1 MWHFPA
7 YKNVLVITTGN
18 RIRIKKTG
26 GAFVIPF
33 IQKAY
38 EIDLHP
44 FYITHN
50 EVYQTDDGYIR
61 IHWTACM
68 RPDEAK
74 LQYILKNGYNDTV
87 EEAREIVKRWVR
99 EVTSWYKR
107 DDIVME
113 MRAFAEQVEKHVC
126 KEFSDKG
133 LEFCVLNL
141 HDFSFQESAS

>member
-7 YKNVLVITTGN
+7 YKNALVITTGN

-44 FYITHN
+44 FYVHDDQ
-50 EVYQTDDGYIR
+50 VYAADDGYIR
-61 IHWTACM
+61 INWTACI
-68 RPDEAK
+68 RLDEQK
-74 LQYILKNGYNDTV
+74 LQYVLKNGYNDTV
-87 EEAREIVKRWVR
+87 EEAREIMKRWVR

-113 MRAFAEQVEKHVC
+113 MRAFAHEVQIHVEQELA
-126 KEFSDKG
+126 ERG
-133 LEFCVLNL
+133 LDFCYMNF
-141 HDFSFQESAS
+141 HDFSFQEHAS